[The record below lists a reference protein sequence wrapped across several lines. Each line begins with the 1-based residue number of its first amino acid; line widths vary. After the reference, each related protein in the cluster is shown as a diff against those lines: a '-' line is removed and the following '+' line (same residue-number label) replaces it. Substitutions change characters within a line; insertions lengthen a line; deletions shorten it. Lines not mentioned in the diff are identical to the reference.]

1 MRSAGGSAG
10 RSADPPGAEV
20 LVVVGARGG
29 VGASTLAAL
38 LAAHRARDG
47 TPVALVDLDHG
58 GGGLEVLL
66 GIEDEP
72 GARWPDL
79 AGVRGGLAAADLDDV
94 LPCWR
99 GVEVLGPDRRG
110 GAPDP
115 AAMAATS
122 AALVARCATVVVDL
136 PARAILTD
144 LGGGPGRA
152 GSLLAERTDLLL
164 LAGQDVLGVAGALA
178 LRGALDDGPAQ
189 LVLRRRRGAR
199 VAPLEAAHLVD
210 LPLLG
215 LLPTD
220 RRLADATERGL
231 GPVVG
236 RRAPLSRAV
245 ARIARGCGDG

>member
-1 MRSAGGSAG
+1 MGPSAGA
-10 RSADPPGAEV
+10 PGAEV

-38 LAAHRARDG
+38 LAAHRRRDG
-47 TPVALVDLDHG
+47 AAVALVDLDHG

-72 GARWPDL
+72 GARWADL
-79 AGVRGGLAAADLDDV
+79 SGVRGSLAAADLDDV
-94 LPCWR
+94 LPRWR

-110 GAPDP
+110 GVPDP
-115 AAMAATS
+115 AAVAAAS
-122 AALVARCATVVVDL
+122 VALVARCTTVVVDL
-136 PARAILTD
+136 PAHALLTD
-144 LGGGPGRA
+144 LGGGRGRGA
-152 GSLLAERTDLLL
+152 PLLAERTDLLL

-189 LVLRRRRGAR
+189 LVLRRRGGAR

-215 LLPTD
+215 LLPTA
-220 RRLADATERGL
+220 RRVADATERGL

-236 RRAPLSRAV
+236 RGAPLARAV